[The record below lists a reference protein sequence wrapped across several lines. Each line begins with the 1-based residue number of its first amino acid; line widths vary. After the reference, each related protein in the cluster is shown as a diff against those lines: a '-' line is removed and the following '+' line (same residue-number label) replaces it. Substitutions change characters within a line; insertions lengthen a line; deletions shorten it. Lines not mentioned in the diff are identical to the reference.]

1 MYQTE
6 EQSGEKLQ
14 FDRASEEREEAT
26 EADKYSDKSGTDS
39 DSYMSDE
46 LTRNASVSENQS
58 LRMKYLDPQ
67 EIWCITVFIC
77 SGSG

>member
-14 FDRASEEREEAT
+14 FDKASEEREEAT
-26 EADKYSDKSGTDS
+26 EGEKYSDESGTDS
-39 DSYMSDE
+39 DSYLSDE
-46 LTRNASVSENQS
+46 LTRNENQS

-67 EIWCITVFIC
+67 EIWCIIVFIC